1 MLILFLWAI
10 IFIASVGLLVKSAD
24 MFTGAAEKLG
34 KFFGMSSFITGVLIV
49 SFGTSLPELATSISS
64 VLQGATEIVAANIF
78 GSNIANG
85 LLALGIAAIICKGIV
100 RPKWNIFYGDFP
112 ILVAGTIFC
121 LFSIQDGII
130 NRYESILF
138 LAGLALYFFYLKEI
152 HLKNNKKKERKIK
165 KKKFDYRNLILLA
178 LSLVGILAAAKYCV
192 ASVIN
197 IALFTGLGAS
207 VLAAALIAIGT
218 SLPEISV
225 AISAVK
231 KKNWDLLVGD
241 VIGSNVF
248 NIFAIFGISGIIAP
262 LIIAPEIMLVVVPF
276 LVASLVLTWVV
287 LADKKITTSEGILMV
302 MFYVF
307 FIGKL
312 FGMF

>member
-10 IFIASVGLLVKSAD
+10 VFIASVGLLVKSAD
-24 MFTGAAEKLG
+24 LFTDAAERLG
-34 KFFGMSSFITGVLIV
+34 KFFGMSSFITGVLII

-78 GSNIANG
+78 GSTIANS

-112 ILVAGTIFC
+112 ILVAGVMLCIF
-121 LFSIQDGII
+121 SVQDGII

-138 LAGLALYFFYLKEI
+138 LAGLAVYFFYLKEI
-152 HLKNNKKKERKIK
+152 HQRDKKIK
-165 KKKFDYRNLILLA
+165 KKKKKLDYRNLILLVF
-178 LSLVGILAAAKYCV
+178 SLVGILVAAKYCV
-192 ASVIN
+192 ASVIS
-197 IALFTGLGAS
+197 IALFTGLGTS
-207 VLAAALIAIGT
+207 VLAAVLIALGT

-225 AISAVK
+225 AISAAK
-231 KKNWDLLVGD
+231 RKNWDLLIGD
-241 VIGSNVF
+241 VIGSNIF
-248 NIFAIFGISGIIAP
+248 NIFAILGISGIIAP
-262 LIIAPEIMLVVVPF
+262 LIIAPEIMLIVVPF
-276 LVASLVLTWVV
+276 LVATLVLTWVV

-302 MFYVF
+302 ILYVF

>member
-10 IFIASVGLLVKSAD
+10 VFIASIGLLVKSAD
-24 MFTGAAEKLG
+24 LFTDAAERLG
-34 KFFGMSSFITGVLIV
+34 KFFGMSSFITGVLII

-78 GSNIANG
+78 GSTIANS

-112 ILVAGTIFC
+112 VAGVMLCIF
-121 LFSIQDGII
+121 SVQDGII

-138 LAGLALYFFYLKEI
+138 LAGLAVYFFYLKEI
-152 HLKNNKKKERKIK
+152 HLKNKKKKIK
-165 KKKFDYRNLILLA
+165 KKKLDYKNLA
-178 LSLVGILAAAKYCV
+178 LLGLSLIGILVAAKYCV
-192 ASVIN
+192 ASVIS

-225 AISAVK
+225 AISAAK
-231 KKNWDLLVGD
+231 RKNWDLLVGD
-241 VIGSNVF
+241 VIGSNIF

-262 LIIAPEIMLVVVPF
+262 LIIAPEIMFIVVPF
-276 LVASLVLTWVV
+276 LVATLVLTWVV
-287 LADKKITTSEGILMV
+287 LADKKITTSEGILMI
-302 MFYVF
+302 MLYVF

>member
-10 IFIASVGLLVKSAD
+10 VFIASIGLLVKSAD
-24 MFTGAAEKLG
+24 LFTDAAERLG
-34 KFFGMSSFITGVLIV
+34 KFFGMSSFITGVLII

-78 GSNIANG
+78 GSNIANS
-85 LLALGIAAIICKGIV
+85 LLALGIAAIVCKGIV

-112 ILVAGTIFC
+112 ILVAGVMLCIF
-121 LFSIQDGII
+121 SVQDGII

-138 LAGLALYFFYLKEI
+138 LAGLAVYFFYLKEI
-152 HLKNNKKKERKIK
+152 HQKRTKKKIK
-165 KKKFDYRNLILLA
+165 KKKLDYRNLILLA
-178 LSLVGILAAAKYCV
+178 LSLIGVLIAAKYCV
-192 ASVIN
+192 VSVIN

-207 VLAAALIAIGT
+207 ILAAALIALGT

-225 AISAVK
+225 AISAAK
-231 KKNWDLLVGD
+231 RKNWDLLIGD
-241 VIGSNVF
+241 IIGSNIF
-248 NIFAIFGISGIIAP
+248 NIFAILGISGIIAP
-262 LIIAPEIMLVVVPF
+262 LIIAPEVMFVVVPF
-276 LVASLVLTWVV
+276 LIATLVLTWVV
-287 LADKKITTSEGILMV
+287 LADKKITTSEGILMIIL
-302 MFYVF
+302 YIF

>member
-10 IFIASVGLLVKSAD
+10 VFIASIGLLVKSAD
-24 MFTGAAEKLG
+24 LFTDAAERLG
-34 KFFGMSSFITGVLIV
+34 KFFGMSSFITGVLII

-78 GSNIANG
+78 GSTIANS

-112 ILVAGTIFC
+112 ILVAGVMLCIF
-121 LFSIQDGII
+121 SVQDGII

-138 LAGLALYFFYLKEI
+138 LAGLAVYFFYLKEI
-152 HLKNNKKKERKIK
+152 HLKNKKKKIK
-165 KKKFDYRNLILLA
+165 KKKLDYKNLA
-178 LSLVGILAAAKYCV
+178 LLGLSLIGILVAAKYCV
-192 ASVIN
+192 ASVIS

-225 AISAVK
+225 AISAAK
-231 KKNWDLLVGD
+231 RKNWDLLVGD
-241 VIGSNVF
+241 VIGSNIF

-262 LIIAPEIMLVVVPF
+262 LIIAPEIMFIVVPF
-276 LVASLVLTWVV
+276 LVATLVLTWVV
-287 LADKKITTSEGILMV
+287 LADKKITTSEGILMI
-302 MFYVF
+302 MLYVF